1 MKRLVLT
8 GEYVFGMANLVPNE
22 TGIACDMWSEH
33 KGCQRNVQHNSPRVK
48 LSVEGVDVSISIEQH
63 PKILASPSNIP
74 HKVMKK
80 IKEGIDYVA
89 RNYDLFLKH
98 YNDTDD
104 SFTDLTLMK
113 ELAKRGDFKM

>member
-1 MKRLVLT
+1 M
-8 GEYVFGMANLVPNE
+8 
-22 TGIACDMWSEH
+22 D
-33 KGCQRNVQHNSPRVK
+33 
-48 LSVEGVDVSISIEQH
+48 
-63 PKILASPSNIP
+63 
-74 HKVMKK
+74 KVMKK